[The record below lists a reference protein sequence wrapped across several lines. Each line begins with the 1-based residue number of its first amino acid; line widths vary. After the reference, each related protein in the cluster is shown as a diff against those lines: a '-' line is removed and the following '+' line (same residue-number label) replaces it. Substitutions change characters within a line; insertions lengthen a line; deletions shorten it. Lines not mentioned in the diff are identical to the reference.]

1 MTVHPDE
8 PDRGSV
14 PRPVTRWTTGRI
26 TSKDLPGPRLVRLR
40 LAPGEHSRHLPGQHY
55 VVRLRAP
62 DGYTAQRA
70 YSIASDPDDD
80 ELELLVERFED
91 GEVSTFLAD
100 DAEVGDELELRGPL
114 GGWFTWD
121 LVTPAVCLV
130 GGTGVVPAISML
142 RAAARAGVTDRI
154 RVLAV
159 GRSPVEL
166 PYADELRERGGTLA
180 FTRHALPDR
189 PAGPPTVAEVGAAAT
204 GAGIAF
210 VCGSARF
217 ATLATGL
224 LAEDGFP
231 AARTRI
237 EQFGPTG

>member
-1 MTVHPDE
+1 M
-8 PDRGSV
+8 
-14 PRPVTRWTTGRI
+14 
-26 TSKDLPGPRLVRLR
+26 
-40 LAPGEHSRHLPGQHY
+40 
-55 VVRLRAP
+55 VRLRAP

-189 PAGPPTVAEVGAAAT
+189 PAGPPTAAEVAAAAD
-204 GAGIAF
+204 GASHRFRLRLSAF
-210 VCGSARF
+210 RDPGDRTAGGGRLPGREHPDRAVRTHRLGR
-217 ATLATGL
+217 GV
-224 LAEDGFP
+224 
-231 AARTRI
+231 AAAGR
-237 EQFGPTG
+237 P